1 MRPIPIRS
9 EIVRSDSPV
18 VIRMFT
24 DWLVAGVRHL
34 TSCGPRRCSK
44 SVHNILLI
52 IWLIQ
57 QCANL
62 KVCILRSEAS
72 TLRRTILRT
81 FIDYIFAFPPGD
93 KRNPFRIIYN
103 PLQIIFENGASID
116 FIGFDDQS
124 KIQGGQYD
132 LIFFNEI
139 VREENPEKLS
149 DLWATLAD
157 ASAGNLKLNGN
168 NIGLFLSDC
177 NPSTP
182 YHWYY
187 KRFWENRADEPTARW
202 YEFSHKEHP
211 LHYDWKRKLYL
222 PAGIQTRQ
230 NLTRAYPPG
239 PERDRMRD
247 GKWAG
252 AKGRVYSMYDPD
264 RHVIQMHRDDPFF
277 RNCEWDLAIDFGGGN
292 AHAVGLIAVQPSSE
306 PYSNRYRLYKEIYV
320 SQITVQKLIQ
330 HIELMLAAERL
341 TKDNIS
347 YCITDHL
354 TENYLQLI
362 DAGFP
367 VVLANKDI
375 ISGVDC
381 TKRVIADERL
391 HINEDS
397 LIDIYDP
404 ELINS
409 IRGFKQEVLQ
419 FRYRTEAEKLHNLS
433 DNKPAPNQIQHS
445 MDMVRYELKYREE
458 VEEYPLDM
466 QPVDTFQFR
475 EI

>member
-1 MRPIPIRS
+1 MRPIPIQDNIVVS
-9 EIVRSDSPV
+9 ESPIVTA
-18 VIRMFT
+18 MFT
-24 DWLVAGVRHL
+24 DWWLRGIRHMS
-34 TSCGPRRCSK
+34 SCGPRRCSK
-44 SVHNILLI
+44 SVHAILLCL
-52 IWLIQ
+52 WLIQ
-57 QCANL
+57 RCDNL
-62 KVCILRSEAS
+62 KVCFLRSEAS
-72 TLRRTILRT
+72 TLKRTIFRT

-93 KRNPFRIIYN
+93 KRNPFRIIYH
-103 PLQIIFENGASID
+103 PLQIIFENGAIID

-124 KIQGGQYD
+124 KVQGGQYD
-132 LIFFNEI
+132 VVFFNEI

-157 ASAGNLKLNGN
+157 ASAGNLKLSGN

-187 KRFWENRADEPTARW
+187 KRFFENSENEPASAW
-202 YEFSHKEHP
+202 YEFTHKEHP
-211 LHYDWKRKLYL
+211 LHYDWKTKLYL
-222 PAGIQTRQ
+222 PAGTQTRE

-264 RHVIQMHRDDPFF
+264 KHEIKMHRTDDFF
-277 RNCEWDLAIDFGGGN
+277 KTCEWDLAIDFGGGA
-292 AHAVGLIAVQPSSE
+292 AHSVGLFAVQSSLE

-330 HIELMLAAERL
+330 HIELMLATEML
-341 TKDNIS
+341 TKDDIS

-375 ISGVDC
+375 ISGVDV
-381 TKRVIADERL
+381 KKKVIADGRL
-391 HINEDS
+391 HVNSDS
-397 LIDIYDP
+397 LIDIFDP
-404 ELINS
+404 HLIDK

-419 FRYRTEAEKLHNLS
+419 FRYRTESELLHNLT
-433 DNKPAPNQIQHS
+433 DNKPAPKQIQHA
-445 MDMVRYELKYREE
+445 MDMTRYELKYREE
-458 VEEYPLDM
+458 VVEYPM
-466 QPVDTFQFR
+466 EIQPLETFQGFGM
-475 EI
+475 